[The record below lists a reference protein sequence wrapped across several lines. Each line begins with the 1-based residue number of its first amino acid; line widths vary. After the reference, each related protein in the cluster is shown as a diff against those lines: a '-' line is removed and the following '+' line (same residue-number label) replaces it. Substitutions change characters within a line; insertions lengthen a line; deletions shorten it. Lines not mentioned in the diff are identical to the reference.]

1 MFYHSATSAYIQ
13 PNTAFTLGDIQ
24 YPANWLALATPEDIS
39 LAGLT
44 EVTTVGER
52 ADDRYFWVSQ
62 TLDNGVYTITNTP
75 KDSAALALLD
85 SNAAQEEIRKIEEQS
100 LLPRVLR
107 TFLLSILDPASIE
120 YVKVKEIDDKITN
133 LRTRIFTPVV

>member
-1 MFYHSATSAYIQ
+1 MFYHSATSSYIQ

-24 YPANWLALATPEDIS
+24 YPSNWLTLATPDDIS
-39 LAGLT
+39 NAGLT

-85 SNAAQEEIRKIEEQS
+85 SNMAQAEIKQIEDHT

-107 TFLLSILDPASIE
+107 VFLLSILDPTSFE
-120 YVKVKEIDDKITN
+120 YTKVKEIDDKITS
-133 LRTRIFTPVV
+133 LRSRIITPEV

>member
-1 MFYHSATSAYIQ
+1 MFYHSATSSYIR
-13 PNTAFTLGDIQ
+13 PNTAFTLGDTQ
-24 YPANWLALATPEDIS
+24 YPANWLILATPEDIS

-75 KDSAALALLD
+75 KDSAALSLLD
-85 SNAAQEEIRKIEEQS
+85 SNMAQAEIKQIEEQS

-107 TFLLSILDPASIE
+107 IFLLSTLDPTSFE
-120 YVKVKEIDDKITN
+120 YAKVKEVDDKITN
-133 LRTRIFTPVV
+133 LRTRIIAPAV

>member
-1 MFYHSATSAYIQ
+1 MFYHSVTSSYIQ

-24 YPANWLALATPEDIS
+24 YPANWLTLATPEDIS

-75 KDSAALALLD
+75 KDSATLSLLD
-85 SNAAQEEIRKIEEQS
+85 SSMAQAEIKQIEEQS

-107 TFLLSILDPASIE
+107 IFLLSTLDPTSFE
-120 YVKVKEIDDKITN
+120 YAKVKEVDDKITN
-133 LRTRIFTPVV
+133 LRTRIISPAA